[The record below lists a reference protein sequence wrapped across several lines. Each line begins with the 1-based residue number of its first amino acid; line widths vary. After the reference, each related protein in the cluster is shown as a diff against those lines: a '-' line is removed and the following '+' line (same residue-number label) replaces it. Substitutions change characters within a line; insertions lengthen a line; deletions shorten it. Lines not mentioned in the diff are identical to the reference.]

1 MNSVILEELQKIM
14 EQSGNDSM
22 PQKSVN
28 QLLLASLVSLMQA
41 VTEIDRKID
50 AIRDVSQEVTNLRN
64 EVRENYVKK
73 TDIDCEDCTA
83 SEDIR
88 TIRGNLA
95 YKVGDFV
102 ISKPKAATYIV
113 VIIVL
118 VSLIIL
124 GYADAQAIRLVIA
137 RAIGVPDDVLFT
149 PVP

>member
-1 MNSVILEELQKIM
+1 
-14 EQSGNDSM
+14 M

-50 AIRDVSQEVTNLRN
+50 AIRDVSQEVASLRN

-73 TDIDCEDCTA
+73 ADIRCSGCTA
-83 SEDIR
+83 SEDIKV
-88 TIRGNLA
+88 IRGNLA

-102 ISKPKAATYIV
+102 MSKPKAAASIMVIV
-113 VIIVL
+113 VL

-124 GYADAQAIRLVIA
+124 GYADAQAIRLLIA
-137 RAIGVPDDVLFT
+137 HTIGVPDELLVT
-149 PVP
+149 PIP